1 MGLMKALTVTAC
13 LAGLVV
19 SLSGCGGSASN
30 AQPERRAPLRP
41 QSSGPRQVVPN
52 VIKPRLLMDRLPD
65 TWHQPGLRCT
75 FRLFSEGSGVA
86 TTVKTCFLT
95 ERELRRLSAT
105 GSYVRSIARQR

>member
-1 MGLMKALTVTAC
+1 MRRRITTMRLMKALTVTAC

-30 AQPERRAPLRP
+30 GQPEPRAPLGP
-41 QSSGPRQVVPN
+41 QSSRPPQVVPKA
-52 VIKPRLLMDRLPD
+52 VKPRLLKDRLPD

-75 FRLFSEGSGVA
+75 FRLFSEGSGAA

-95 ERELRRLSAT
+95 ER
-105 GSYVRSIARQR
+105 